1 MNIATEL
8 RFENSTGDFARFISD
23 EIDRALVRLG
33 NDFGANQPNSEA
45 RVFGRDASLVSML
58 PPIDD
63 HSPSV
68 TQNHLADLASKVVHA
83 IATEAVRRFA
93 LSDSP
98 AIWRPV
104 GVESDP
110 YMPVSGDT
118 HGPRGE
124 LDSMLMEDWA
134 GQVAGQ
140 TYLEENLRIPRSTL
154 HLWKRRNEVIALRT
168 GRRKHV
174 FPLAQF
180 IDGRPVSG
188 IRDVL
193 SIISNPRVSWYW
205 LSRPCADLDGCVPIE
220 MLKRDRVAEVAA
232 AARTF
237 SLGGE
242 TSS

>member
-1 MNIATEL
+1 MNIAAEHG
-8 RFENSTGDFARFISD
+8 FEKSNGEFARFISD

-33 NDFGANQPNSEA
+33 NEFSPDQLTTGNRSD
-45 RVFGRDASLVSML
+45 GRDTSLISL
-58 PPIDD
+58 LAPTDD
-63 HSPSV
+63 PSGKG
-68 TQNHLADLASKVVHA
+68 TQNHLADLASRFVHA
-83 IATEAVRRFA
+83 IAAEAVRRFT
-93 LSDSP
+93 LNDSP
-98 AIWRPV
+98 GLWHSV
-104 GVESDP
+104 GSESDAN
-110 YMPVSGDT
+110 VSVPRDT
-118 HGPRGE
+118 HAPSGE

-193 SIISNPRVSWYW
+193 AILSGPRVSWYW
-205 LSRPCADLDGCVPIE
+205 LSRPSPDLAGCTPID
-220 MLKRDRVAEVAA
+220 MLKRDRVAEVIA
-232 AARTF
+232 AARAF

-242 TSS
+242 TFS